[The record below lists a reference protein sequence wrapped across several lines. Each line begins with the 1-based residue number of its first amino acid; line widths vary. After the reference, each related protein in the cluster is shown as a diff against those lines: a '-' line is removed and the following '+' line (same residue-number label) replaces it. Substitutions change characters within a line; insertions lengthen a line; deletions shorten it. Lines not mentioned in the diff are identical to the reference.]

1 MEPQVFPFFS
11 ALKRNIRGGNSSV
24 TVSSRSP
31 RCFTAIESLIPTLT
45 ARVLQLYAA
54 VPTHAGIFTMV
65 TQKTCNYLHMNKIIL
80 GRDLVAIAQEERIIV
95 PPVYLSKIWWLLEA
109 G

>member
-11 ALKRNIRGGNSSV
+11 ALKRNIRKNSI

-31 RCFTAIESLIPTLT
+31 GCFTAIESLIPALT

-54 VPTHAGIFTMV
+54 VPTRADVFTMV
-65 TQKTCNYLHMNKIIL
+65 TWKICNYCPMNYF
-80 GRDLVAIAQEERIIV
+80 GRGLVAIALEELIIV
-95 PPVYLSKIWWLLEA
+95 PPV
-109 G
+109 